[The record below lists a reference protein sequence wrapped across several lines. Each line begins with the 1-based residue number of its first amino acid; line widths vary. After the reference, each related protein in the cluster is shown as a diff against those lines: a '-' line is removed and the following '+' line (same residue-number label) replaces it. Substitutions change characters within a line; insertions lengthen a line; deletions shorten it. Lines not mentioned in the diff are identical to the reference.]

1 MPPCS
6 MFLEYPKANTCET
19 STKQILTDKK
29 IYLISKPKMESVFGR
44 VRNDQAETRKYGII
58 SMKAGKLNR
67 KPGTKI
73 LQADH
78 RKGILYLQ
86 LETDELLH
94 FYWKERS
101 RNSTDIEDDFIIF
114 PDEADFIKID
124 QCTTGRVYA
133 LRFKS
138 SSQIHFYWMQ
148 EYSDE
153 KDEETVSLVNQ
164 LIADPSNVTR
174 SINARNN
181 ASSRS
186 RSMDDTSSANQFLQ
200 LFGAT
205 SQDSLQDFNWEVLS
219 PTAEAPGFLPRFS
232 PMNESVNQLQPTNDS
247 ATEPRRE
254 GETASSMEDTSGPAF
269 DVNED
274 YSRSQTLDMLEQ
286 LSGSVENSTTPVEPF
301 AMDDEMYRV
310 VTHPRISPKL
320 FPHAPPEL
328 IRDSRKDE
336 LSQNRDFYKHFSSL
350 QHAIVKPEFESLRS
364 RLQISSDQI
373 SGPNGLQELLKSI
386 YDRMVAEGVIVITRI
401 THTDEDGNSIGD
413 SEGGG
418 DRNQDQDLEME
429 ERS

>member
-1 MPPCS
+1 M
-6 MFLEYPKANTCET
+6 ET
-19 STKQILTDKK
+19 
-29 IYLISKPKMESVFGR
+29 VFGR
-44 VRNDQAETRKYGII
+44 VRNDQAESRKYGVI

-67 KPGTKI
+67 KPGTKL

-78 RKGILYLQ
+78 RKGILYMQ

-94 FYWKERS
+94 FYWKERF
-101 RNSTDIEDDFIIF
+101 RNSSDIEDDFIIF

-164 LIADPSNVTR
+164 LIADPFNVTR

-186 RSMDDTSSANQFLQ
+186 RSMDDTSSASQLLQ
-200 LFGAT
+200 LFGAA

-232 PMNESVNQLQPTNDS
+232 PVSESANQLQPSNDS
-247 ATEPRRE
+247 GVELRRA
-254 GETASSMEDTSGPAF
+254 GQPDLGMEDPSGPTF

-274 YSRSQTLDMLEQ
+274 YSRSRTLDMLED
-286 LSGSVENSTTPVEPF
+286 LSRSIENSTTPIEPF
-301 AMDDEMYRV
+301 PIDDEMHRV
-310 VTHPRISPKL
+310 ITHPRISHKL

-328 IRDSRKDE
+328 IRNSRKDE
-336 LSQNRDFYKHFSSL
+336 LTQNPDFYKHFSSL
-350 QHAIVKPEFESLRS
+350 ERAIVKPEFEPLRS
-364 RLQISSDQI
+364 YLQISSDEV
-373 SGPNGLQELLKSI
+373 SGPNGLQRLLKSI

-401 THTDEDGNSIGD
+401 THTDEDGNSID
-413 SEGGG
+413 ESEGGG
-418 DRNQDQDLEME
+418 DHSQDRDLEME